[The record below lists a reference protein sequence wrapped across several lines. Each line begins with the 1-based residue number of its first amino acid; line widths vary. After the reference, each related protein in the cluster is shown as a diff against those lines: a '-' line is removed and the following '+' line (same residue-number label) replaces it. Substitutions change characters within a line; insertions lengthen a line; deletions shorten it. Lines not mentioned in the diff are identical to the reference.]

1 MANLP
6 MLMSDTALAV
16 PDVDAEAGASRMLRV
31 DVPHQE
37 QDQWCWCA
45 LTVGVSR
52 FSDSTFALSQCETAA
67 RVLHVPGACDRPSAD
82 DVNRMFELDVALG
95 TFGRLRQMNDLPL
108 SFKSIQ
114 DEVDAG
120 HPVGA
125 RVLFLDT
132 GMAHFTLIRG
142 YRTSPMNMLLID
154 DPLYDESEWSY
165 QDFVESYRGSGEWQQ
180 SYRTQ

>member
-1 MANLP
+1 MSTLP
-6 MLMSDTALAV
+6 TLMFDTALAV
-16 PDVDAEAGASRMLRV
+16 PDVEGEAGASRVLGV

-52 FSDSTFALSQCETAA
+52 FSDSSFALSQCETAA
-67 RVLHVPGACDRPSAD
+67 RVLQVPEACGRPADD
-82 DVNRMFELDVALG
+82 DVNRMFELDAALA
-95 TFGRLRQMNDLPL
+95 TFGRLKRMDPIPL
-108 SFKSIQ
+108 SFKGIQ
-114 DEVDAG
+114 DAIDAKR
-120 HPVGA
+120 PVGA

-165 QDFVESYRGSGEWQQ
+165 QEFVASYRGSGEWRQ
-180 SYRTQ
+180 SYLTQ